1 MFAPVFN
8 VYAIAK
14 GIFDNQL
21 KGNPLKIAVLALCDE
36 LERLKSHWPSDFE
49 SAIDAVWFRRA
60 VTVLMDEAMH
70 AANDDHARL
79 LARVTAHGCFPDE
92 RYLHRKED
100 LASYIR
106 DLARLGE
113 DDVQM
118 LRLLR
123 DAYKDAFKKDPN
135 LLDANLFTPHN
146 ETFKHMAEELN
157 IHVDDRL
164 ALGARLSGFGLA
176 FEGISQVEGHFF
188 RLTRRGLYLLSLL
201 DAA

>member
-1 MFAPVFN
+1 MVLVEEAARAPH
-8 VYAIAK
+8 
-14 GIFDNQL
+14 
-21 KGNPLKIAVLALCDE
+21 E
-36 LERLKSHWPSDFE
+36 H
-49 SAIDAVWFRRA
+49 
-60 VTVLMDEAMH
+60 H
-70 AANDDHARL
+70 AQL
-79 LARVTAHGCFPDE
+79 LARVAAQGCFPAGQDA
-92 RYLHRKED
+92 HRQED
-100 LASYIR
+100 LAVYIH

-135 LLDANLFTPHN
+135 LLDSNLFTPHN
-146 ETFKHMAEELN
+146 ETFKHMADELN
-157 IHVDDRL
+157 IHADDRL

-201 DAA
+201 DAAELPIKERN